1 MEAHVSRGA
10 AVRNLLLAGVAITAL
25 AAAPAMAADMRAA
38 PLPPPVTA
46 YNWTGWYGGVNGG
59 AAFSRSQSVD
69 VLETFSGASF
79 FSGNFGTLK
88 AHGPFGGGQIG
99 FNWQTGPFVLGVETD
114 IQGSDISDNQ
124 TVTIAPYLSAPN
136 SISVTTNS
144 KLDWFGTVRGRIG
157 LAWDRLLIYGTGGYA
172 YGSLNYGIAKQD
184 TFQFTA
190 ANDLSFTRG
199 GYAAGAGAEY
209 AFASNWSGKFEYQY
223 LNLGSATITAQ
234 EFFHGPT
241 PFAVTTSTNF
251 QYHTFRLGLNY
262 HFGGPVAGGY

>member
-1 MEAHVSRGA
+1 MFRGGA
-10 AVRNLLLAGVAITAL
+10 AVRNLLLAGAAITAL